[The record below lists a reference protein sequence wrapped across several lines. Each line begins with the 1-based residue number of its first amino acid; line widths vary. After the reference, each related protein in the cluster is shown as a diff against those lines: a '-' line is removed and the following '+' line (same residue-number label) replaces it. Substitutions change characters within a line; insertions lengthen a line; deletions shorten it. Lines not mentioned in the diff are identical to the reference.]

1 MLVEINLTQETAYK
15 HNLQRMLRSVRM
27 FCGFT
32 ENPPVYSRIVKHE
45 VVEKPMPVE
54 FIYAL
59 ADYLD
64 RR

>member
-32 ENPPVYSRIVKHE
+32 QGDTRPSSLTGAVQP
-45 VVEKPMPVE
+45 
-54 FIYAL
+54 L
-59 ADYLD
+59 W
-64 RR
+64 